1 MHCFGCEC
9 ADGAEYEVRLLD
21 TGGERN
27 ERKKWIHCF
36 ENVDVCIYV
45 AALSHFCTVLW
56 EDENTLSLHDAIE
69 LFGEI
74 CNGKWFR
81 KSEMILMLNKND
93 LFREL
98 LRKGIS
104 LKCGFG
110 EHIERENYEASPS
123 PSPKH
128 DDDDDEDDDLDAKEQ
143 EQENQPEQEKQEQ
156 ENQPE

>member
-1 MHCFGCEC
+1 MHSFGCCDE
-9 ADGAEYEVRLLD
+9 GSVSRHEYEIRLLD

-45 AALSHFCTVLW
+45 AALSHFVEVLW
-56 EDENTLSLHDAIE
+56 EDENTLSLHDAIS

-104 LKCGFG
+104 L
-110 EHIERENYEASPS
+110 RV
-123 PSPKH
+123 
-128 DDDDDEDDDLDAKEQ
+128 
-143 EQENQPEQEKQEQ
+143 
-156 ENQPE
+156 